1 MVNTAVQSQGFLF
14 DLTPVNYQEYL
25 LVIRPDPVVGNDI
38 LYSQKK
44 AADLSESPL
53 KNCCQHIVIA
63 SFYAD
68 THEEDTIAS
77 MLQRTIKGKIRAS
90 FVWLDNYTC
99 HTSSGS
105 IFIRSRPI
113 QYFHSIQQVIYPV
126 LTLSSAIEKS
136 RKVNF
141 VREPHIPILKTNK
154 KKIADVWDHFKD
166 RKYENKFIADSLLLI
181 RRNITEDK
189 IELVREIKL

>member
-25 LVIRPDPVVGNDI
+25 LVIQPDPVVGNDI

-44 AADLSESPL
+44 AAELSESPL
-53 KNCCQHIVIA
+53 KNCSQHIIIS
-63 SFYAD
+63 SFYANS
-68 THEEDTIAS
+68 HEEDTIANL
-77 MLQRTIKGKIRAS
+77 LQRNIKGKIRTA
-90 FVWLDNYTC
+90 FIWLDNYTC

-105 IFIRSRPI
+105 IFIRSKPV
-113 QYFHSIQQVIYPV
+113 QYFNSIQQIIYPV

-154 KKIADVWDHFKD
+154 KKIADVWDYFKD

-181 RRNITEDK
+181 KRNTMEDK
-189 IELVREIKL
+189 ADVVMEIKL